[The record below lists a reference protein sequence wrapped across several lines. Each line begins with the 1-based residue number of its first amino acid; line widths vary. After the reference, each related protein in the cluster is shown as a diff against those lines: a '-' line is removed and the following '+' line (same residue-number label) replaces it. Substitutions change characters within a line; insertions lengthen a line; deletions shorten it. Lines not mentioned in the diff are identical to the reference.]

1 MKDIRKHMK
10 KIVCTA
16 MTVVM
21 TMTVIPSY
29 TADAASYADL
39 QAKRKNLSAS
49 TASAKKEI
57 AKLKDKK
64 LSLQDEMSVLDKALT
79 SMQAERDAAQ
89 EELDYLTERLHQ
101 AEKELQEATEKRDAQ
116 FELLGSR
123 MQFLQEKGSSGYFEI
138 LLDSESFSDLFLRMQ
153 YVNDIMGYDKEILN
167 ELEQLQ
173 KTIQTR
179 KAEIEKNRK
188 EQEQVVAV
196 LQAKVDEMNGIV
208 KQKESVM
215 ASYEKD
221 LAKYEQMVKAN
232 AAADAAALRQMNA
245 LSSPTVVY
253 KGSGSF
259 AWPAPGGRGIS
270 SEFGSR
276 TSPISGKS
284 EFHNGLD
291 IPANYGSPIVAAE
304 SGTVT
309 YAGWMNGYG
318 NTIIIDHGSGL
329 TTLYGHN
336 SSLVVSRGQKVSKG
350 QQIARCGSTGW
361 STGNH
366 CHFTVSKNGVAV
378 NPHSYVG

>member
-1 MKDIRKHMK
+1 MK

-21 TMTVIPSY
+21 TMAVIPAY
-29 TADAASYADL
+29 TADAASYAEL

-57 AKLKDKK
+57 SKLKDKK
-64 LSLQDEMSVLDKALT
+64 LSLQEEMSVLDKALT

-89 EELDYLTERLHQ
+89 EELDYLTERLQQ

-123 MQFLQEKGSSGYFEI
+123 MKFLQEKGSSGYFEI

-153 YVNDIMGYDKEILN
+153 YVNDIMGYDKEILD
-167 ELEQLQ
+167 ELEKLQ
-173 KTIQTR
+173 KTIQER
-179 KAEIEKNRK
+179 KEEIEKNRK

-196 LQAKVDEMNGIV
+196 LQAKVDEMNEV
-208 KQKESVM
+208 VSQKQSLM

-221 LAKYEQMVKAN
+221 LKKYEQMVKAN
-232 AAADAAALRQMNA
+232 EAADAAALRQMNA

-253 KGSGSF
+253 KGSGNF
-259 AWPAPGGRGIS
+259 AWPVPASGRIS

-276 TSPISGKS
+276 RSPISGRS

-291 IPANYGSPIVAAE
+291 IPASYGSAIVAAE

-336 SSLVVSRGQKVSKG
+336 SSLTVSRGQKVSKG
-350 QQIARCGSTGW
+350 QQVARCGSTGW

-366 CHFTVSKNGVAV
+366 CHFTVSKNGKAV
-378 NPHSYVG
+378 NPHNYVG